1 MWDVDL
7 TQLYRAVGGM
17 KIGGRHSGR
26 EIWDIVS
33 ALTTKSGDI
42 PPKQDSP

>member
-17 KIGGRHSGR
+17 KTGGRHSGR

-33 ALTTKSGDI
+33 ALTTTSGDI
-42 PPKQDSP
+42 LPKQDFP